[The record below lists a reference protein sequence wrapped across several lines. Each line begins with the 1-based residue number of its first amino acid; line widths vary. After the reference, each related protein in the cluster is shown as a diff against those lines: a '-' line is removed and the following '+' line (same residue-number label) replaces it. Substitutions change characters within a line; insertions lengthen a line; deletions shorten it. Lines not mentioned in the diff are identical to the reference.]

1 MAEEITVHI
10 TEEEMALLGPI
21 AERRHMRVQE
31 LVALLLSC
39 AIDELVDGAVG
50 VGE

>member
-1 MAEEITVHI
+1 MAEEIAVQI
-10 TEEEMALLGPI
+10 TDDEMALLGPM
-21 AERRHMRVQE
+21 AERRKMTVEE

-50 VGE
+50 LGE